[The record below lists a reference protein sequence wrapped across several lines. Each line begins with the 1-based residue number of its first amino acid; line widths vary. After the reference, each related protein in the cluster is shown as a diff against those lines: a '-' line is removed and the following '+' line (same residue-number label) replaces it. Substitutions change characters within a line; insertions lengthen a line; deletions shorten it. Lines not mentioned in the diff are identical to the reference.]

1 MEDIFGAPLVNGY
14 AYIDQEDQV
23 DREYAIFGEADYK
36 LTDRLKLALGG
47 RFSYTDFSLNVYRD
61 GAENGGAL
69 RVRRTGNAKP
79 FNPRAS
85 LSYQLNQLN
94 FYATVSKGY
103 RVGGGNA
110 PVSQIALCSPDL
122 QAINRDDVPGTYK
135 PDHVWNYEVG
145 AKGKIGSAVTFS
157 GSLFYVQWK
166 DIQANVILPTCGYS
180 YTANTGSAVSKGF
193 EVEGSWR
200 TLSGLTLTGNLGYTD
215 AYYTKDIL
223 SGPTVII
230 AKGTSL
236 STPKWQATISGD
248 YEKAISSSIKAYLH
262 ADLQYASS
270 YTRGYSPASISYDPD
285 TNRIES
291 MKFVSARTGVRFA
304 GVDASI
310 YVNNLFNARPI
321 LTRYHDLL
329 GTEAFRDITLRPR
342 TIGGAV
348 SYRF

>member
-1 MEDIFGAPLVNGY
+1 M
-14 AYIDQEDQV
+14 
-23 DREYAIFGEADYK
+23 
-36 LTDRLKLALGG
+36 
-47 RFSYTDFSLNVYRD
+47 
-61 GAENGGAL
+61 
-69 RVRRTGNAKP
+69 
-79 FNPRAS
+79 
-85 LSYQLNQLN
+85 SYQLNQLN

-200 TLSGLTLTGNLGYTD
+200 PLSGLTLTGNLGYTD

-262 ADLQYASS
+262 GDLQYASS